1 MINSLVAHLVF
12 LQKNNL
18 ALGIKENLK
27 VFLQNSLALCSWS
40 EITQGIVTV
49 RRVCSLTVLVYN
61 KQENMLLFVCTFWQ

>member
-27 VFLQNSLALCSWS
+27 VFFTEQPSFVQL
-40 EITQGIVTV
+40 VRDYTV
-49 RRVCSLTVLVYN
+49 NCH
-61 KQENMLLFVCTFWQ
+61 CTEGL